1 MAEHPLLADDPGR
14 IEFLLGNEAIARGAI
29 EAGVGF
35 ASGYPGTPSTEVTD
49 TFARL
54 APELGIPFE
63 YSVNEK
69 VALEMAYAASLAG
82 TRSIVAMKHLGL
94 MSAGDPLG
102 TIPYIGTV
110 GGMVIVSAGDP
121 SLHTSPNEQD
131 QRHLAE
137 MLHLPM
143 FDPRTPQEALE
154 VTRAAFELSERSRLP
169 VVVRPTTRVCHTS
182 APIRFGPRSPS
193 IVGGFQRD
201 PKRFVI
207 MPANARRLRVE
218 IKERLAIARAF
229 MNESDFFGQSGA
241 GRSAILASGAPAA
254 VCVDLIEEAGAE
266 ESVTLLSLGIVY
278 PLPEEWLVATL
289 RAMDTVMVVEEL
301 SPYLEDRVRAL
312 CTLHGLSTKIL
323 GSRTG
328 HMPEEFEYRPEVIQA
343 ALHDVFGI
351 GSPVEPL
358 RTRQLLPVRPPTL
371 CVACPH
377 RSAFF
382 AARSVFGD
390 EALYFNDIGC
400 YTLGALPPLSA
411 GDALLAM
418 GAGFTLAAGVA
429 RTTGKQTL
437 GFVGDSTFFHSGM
450 PALLNAIKEN
460 VNMVAVVMDNQVT
473 AMTGFQESPGIEI
486 RGRDVQRSADIEA
499 VVRGLGARHVETI
512 DPNDLAAGVA
522 AFERAK
528 QRDELSVII
537 TQRACPIFF
546 EREVGR
552 AERVISGEAGHA
564 DGVVSEKV
572 GRADGVVSGVVGHV
586 DGAVSELAGHA
597 AAAVSE
603 EIVTYAI
610 DHDRCQHCGR
620 SSCGQRCEQGVEVG
634 FERAMARARS
644 LEAGKDEK
652 RPLIA
657 PCATKCPLFLCIQG
671 YSAHIA
677 AGRYADALEL
687 IMSGLPLADSV
698 CRVCHRPCEDACV
711 RVDQPV
717 AINELKRFVMDWADA
732 EDDFPYQPQV
742 EPACGMSVAVV
753 GAGPAGLAAA
763 HELAMRGYEVHL
775 LDAND
780 QPGGLLATAI
790 PSYRLPPEALR
801 RDIDRILGLGVIFKG
816 NTRLG
821 TDVTIDELL
830 GSHDAVMLAL
840 GTGIGVDLDLGG
852 NGPAVVQGLEY
863 LNGDSTPA
871 DRVVV
876 VGGGNTAVD
885 AARTALRRGASQV
898 ISACLEA
905 RAEMP
910 AIDSEIVAA
919 CEEGVELQTR
929 RKAVG
934 LVAAGVELISVEPRV
949 TGRTD
954 PENYEIIA
962 GTTSTAD
969 ADLIVIAIGQRPDNS
984 IRWLPDDVPRS
995 SDGLVVDRETG
1006 ETAHERIFAAGDL
1019 ADAEGRVT
1027 DAIAGGL
1034 RAAWGIDRTLR
1045 GSTKADERP
1054 PPPRVSSSPPAGRPG
1069 VWRVDDTMRV
1079 ATPELD
1085 PGARVHNFAEVA
1097 GTLTEEQARAEAAR
1111 CMICG
1116 LCGNCNACLDL
1127 FGCPAFYVSDGQ
1139 IEINPTLCVACGVC
1153 AQFCPNDAIY
1163 PVARSMEVG
1172 SP

>member
-1 MAEHPLLADDPGR
+1 MSEHPLLADEAGR
-14 IEFLLGNEAIARGAI
+14 TELLLGNEAIARGAI

-69 VALEMAYAASLAG
+69 VALEMAFAASLAG

-102 TIPYIGTV
+102 TISYIGTV

-182 APIRFGPRSPS
+182 ASVRFGPRARP
-193 IVGGFQRD
+193 VVTGFQRD
-201 PKRFVI
+201 PKRFLP
-207 MPANARRLRVE
+207 MPANARRMRVE
-218 IKERLAIARAF
+218 IKERLAIAGAF
-229 MNESDFFGQSGA
+229 MRQSHFFQRSGA
-241 GRSAILASGAPAA
+241 GRNAILASGAPAA
-254 VCVDLIEEAGAE
+254 VCVDVLEAAGASD
-266 ESVTLLSLGIVY
+266 SVTLLSLGIVY
-278 PLPEEWLVATL
+278 PLPEEWLVAAL
-289 RAMDTVMVVEEL
+289 REMDTVIVVEEL

-323 GSRTG
+323 GQRTG
-328 HMPEEFEYRPEVIQA
+328 HLPGEFEYGPEVIQA
-343 ALHDVFGI
+343 ALHDVFGL
-351 GSPVEPL
+351 GSQLEPA
-358 RTRQLLPVRPPTL
+358 RTPQPLPVRSPTL

-390 EALYFNDIGC
+390 DALYFNDIGC
-400 YTLGALPPLSA
+400 YTLGALPPLNA
-411 GDALLAM
+411 GDALLSM

-429 RTTGKQTL
+429 RTTGKRTL

-473 AMTGFQESPGIEI
+473 AMTGFQESPGVEI
-486 RGRDVQRSADIEA
+486 QGRVVQRSADIAA
-499 VVRGLGARHVETI
+499 VVRALGARHVETI
-512 DPNDLAAGVA
+512 DPNDLAAAVS

-537 TQRACPIFF
+537 SQRACPIFF

-552 AERVISGEAGHA
+552 RERAIPDDVAQVDLVDAAGEAEATVAEQVATAIARQGDDPTTRGIA
-564 DGVVSEKV
+564 
-572 GRADGVVSGVVGHV
+572 
-586 DGAVSELAGHA
+586 
-597 AAAVSE
+597 
-603 EIVTYAI
+603 TYAI

-620 SSCGQRCEQGVEVG
+620 SSCGQRCAQGVEIG

-644 LEAGKDEK
+644 LEAGTDLN
-652 RPLIA
+652 RPPIA

-677 AGRYADALEL
+677 AGRYGDALEL

-711 RVDQPV
+711 LGEQPV
-717 AINELKRFVMDWADA
+717 AINELKRFVMDWAGAQD
-732 EDDFPYQPQV
+732 EFPYRPQPA
-742 EPACGMSVAVV
+742 PANGKTVAVV

-763 HELAMRGYEVHL
+763 HELALRGYGVRL

-780 QPGGLLATAI
+780 QPGGLLATGI

-801 RDIDRILGLGVIFKG
+801 RDVDRILGLGVTFEG

-821 TDVTIDELL
+821 TDVDIDELL
-830 GSHDAVMLAL
+830 EAHDAVLLAI
-840 GTGIGVDLDLGG
+840 GTGVAADLELSGR
-852 NGPAVVQGLEY
+852 GPAVVQGLDY
-863 LNGDSTPA
+863 LNGGGASA

-885 AARTALRRGASQV
+885 AGRTALRRGASRV
-898 ISACLEA
+898 VLACLED

-910 AIDSEIVAA
+910 AIDSEIAAA
-919 CEEGVELQTR
+919 CEEGVELRTR

-934 LVAAGVELISVEPRV
+934 LVAAGIELVSVEPRV
-949 TGRTD
+949 RGRTD
-954 PENYEIIA
+954 PENFEVVA
-962 GTTSTAD
+962 GTTSAID
-969 ADLIVIAIGQRPDNS
+969 ADLVVIAVGQRPDPS
-984 IRWLPDDVPRS
+984 IRWLPGDVPVS
-995 SDGLVVDRETG
+995 ADGPVVDDECG
-1006 ETAHERIFAAGDL
+1006 ATAHERIFAAGDM
-1019 ADAEGRVT
+1019 ADGAGSVT

-1034 RAAWGIDRTLR
+1034 RAAWGIDRKLR
-1045 GSTKADERP
+1045 GAAKADERP
-1054 PPPRVSSSPPAGRPG
+1054 PPPRVPSGPPAGRPG
-1069 VWRVDDTMRV
+1069 VWRVDDTTRA

-1085 PGARVHNFAEVA
+1085 PRTRAATFDEVV
-1097 GTLTEEQARAEAAR
+1097 GTLTEKTARAEASR

-1127 FGCPAFYVSDGQ
+1127 FGCPAFYVADGL
-1139 IEINPTLCVACGVC
+1139 IEIDSGLCVACGVC

-1163 PVARSMEVG
+1163 PVARSPEVG
-1172 SP
+1172 SL